1 MKIGIDAKWFFDGPP
16 SGKVVVSNIV
26 TQILNRNNE
35 DDFYILLN
43 QSDKG
48 KKFPINKENI
58 RLIYLPNCNNAL
70 TNIFIVPFFGLSKP
84 EISRNR
90 VDFPLPLSPTIAQ
103 ILPSLIL
110 KLQLEITSS
119 LPL

>member
-16 SGKVVVSNIV
+16 SGKVVVSNLV

-43 QSDKG
+43 QSDRG

-58 RLIYLPNCNNAL
+58 TLIYLPNCNNAL
-70 TNIFIVPFFGLSKP
+70 TNIFIVPFVDYKYKLDVVLFQNFSSPFTKSKS
-84 EISRNR
+84 INY
-90 VDFPLPLSPTIAQ
+90 VHDILFLDFPKFYTLA
-103 ILPSLIL
+103 
-110 KLQLEITSS
+110 
-119 LPL
+119 